1 MNNSVKKLAAI
12 AAVCLSS
19 AGIAHADPV
28 AVGYW
33 QIDSYYQPGGG
44 HFSTQ
49 MICLNADNTWYSTTQ
64 GPWNGN
70 WFQNGNEVQWYGS
83 LSAGVSSQ
91 IATFGSVQFT
101 QSTTMNGEY
110 AEWSVPGTPPL
121 QWNRHYTLI
130 MTYQGSACPG
140 PA

>member
-1 MNNSVKKLAAI
+1 MNFLVKKLASI
-12 AAVCLSS
+12 AAVFLSCS
-19 AGIAHADPV
+19 ASAYADPAV
-28 AVGYW
+28 VGYW
-33 QIDSYYQPGGG
+33 QMDSYYQPAGG

-70 WFQNGNEVQWYGS
+70 WFQNGSGVQIYGS
-83 LSAGVSSQ
+83 LSAGVSGQ
-91 IATFGSVQFT
+91 IATFGTVQFM

-110 AEWSVPGTPPL
+110 VEWSVPGMPPL
-121 QWNRHYTLI
+121 QWDRHYTI
-130 MTYQGSACPG
+130 TMTYQGSACPG